1 LKDFMKLY
9 GASADDVERQKA
21 LEALSQE
28 LLQPAELDGRRIT
41 PYALR
46 RLKEDV
52 AKDLPAKHHGPML
65 RADMP
70 AQASPKI
77 RRSEQRNT
85 GGANKDFKSAAR
97 LSIYFP
103 SSDRS

>member
-9 GASADDVERQKA
+9 GAGANDVERQKA
-21 LEALSQE
+21 LEALSKE

-65 RADMP
+65 LADMP
-70 AQASPKI
+70 AQQAQRYAEVSGATQAGRI
-77 RRSEQRNT
+77 RI
-85 GGANKDFKSAAR
+85 FKSVAR

-103 SSDRS
+103 SSD